1 MQFVGHRKRRQ
12 YLRSKMWSWLQKK
25 FVAKMCG
32 KILTVSKP
40 FLKRRQIFHG
50 GNKTSN
56 SNNKAKLK
64 NAFAQQKILKNW
76 VLSQTPFNLRAK

>member
-1 MQFVGHRKRRQ
+1 MQFVGHRKRQ
-12 YLRSKMWSWLQKK
+12 QHLRYKMWSWLQKD

-64 NAFAQQKILKNW
+64 NAFAQAKN
-76 VLSQTPFNLRAK
+76 SKNLGLEPDPLQP